1 MTKPD
6 PVATPPVVPTADD
19 ILTQAAARLD
29 VAKHQVERALAEAN
43 IALTTPA
50 PSDRRLRILR
60 LRVDGIKHDGEPFTI
75 DRPFEPGIWA
85 IVHPENSAGK
95 TSLLEFLVWPLR
107 GAPRDLPPGVRSWVR
122 TLHLDLVVAGKPTR
136 IALEQ
141 IPGLL
146 PPVSVDILTADTVQ
160 ALLAAADDNPL
171 RLVAKGSGTDDVE
184 RVIGSFFLDA
194 LRMERT
200 SLWSATGGADG
211 EGAPQVH
218 GWPAYF
224 GACYLNAG
232 GDELLLGDVSAPGLP
247 AKLLERFVD
256 IPYSSAH
263 AQLSVAVKGRAKTTR
278 QAQRRA
284 EGDLHAR
291 SAERAQW
298 QAQLDLMQQEIQE
311 LSGAPETDI
320 APLLQRAD
328 QAAQELHRLRMS
340 LNGAAQS
347 LADAAAARVGAEQA
361 QLDAQETWQARRV
374 LGRLNPSCCPRC
386 EEPVGDERRA
396 AERDRATCAVCT
408 RPLPEIAEDIAEA
421 VLEQLTT
428 DIATALEAEA
438 AAAAHHR
445 AVQASADAAVTAHQQ
460 ATEAVSSA
468 LAASPAHVRLREL
481 ELTAAELKGRLAAT
495 GTAPPATPTVSAVPD
510 VLSAVH
516 QLVEAT
522 VKASADYLFPTM
534 DSEIVSLSS
543 QFGVQHLNS
552 VTLKRNGNVNPVK
565 EGVKHPFKKLSR
577 GDRLRMRVAT
587 VIALLR
593 AGAARHIDSHPGL
606 LLIDSVAA
614 EEMTADAARRLIDEL
629 QTLTRELPELQVV
642 FTTAQP
648 ELVEGLLPE
657 DHIITSDSEHLF

>member
-1 MTKPD
+1 MTKPN
-6 PVATPPVVPTADD
+6 PVTSPPVVPTADD
-19 ILTQAAARLD
+19 LLTQTATRLD
-29 VAKHQVERALAEAN
+29 IAKHQVERSLAEAN

-50 PSDRRLRILR
+50 PADRRLRILR
-60 LRVDGIKHDGEPFTI
+60 LRVGGTKYDGESFSI
-75 DRPFEPGIWA
+75 DWPFEPGIWA
-85 IVHPENSAGK
+85 IVHPSNSAGK

-107 GAPRDLPPGVRSWVR
+107 GAPRDLPPGVQSWVR
-122 TLHLDLVVAGKPTR
+122 TLRLDLVVAGKPTR
-136 IALEQ
+136 ITLEQ
-141 IPGLL
+141 TPGLL
-146 PPVSVDILTADTVQ
+146 PPISVDILTADTVQ
-160 ALLAAADDNPL
+160 ALLAAANDDPL
-171 RLVAKGSGTDDVE
+171 RLVAKGSGADDVE

-247 AKLLERFVD
+247 AKLLELFVD
-256 IPYSSAH
+256 IPYSTAH
-263 AQLSVAVKGRAKTTR
+263 AQLSVAVKGRAKSTR

-291 SAERAQW
+291 SAERDQW
-298 QAQLDLMQQEIQE
+298 QVQLNALQQEIQE
-311 LSGAPETDI
+311 LRSTPEADI

-340 LNGAAQS
+340 LNDAAQS
-347 LADAAAARVGAEQA
+347 LADATAARVGAEQA
-361 QLDAQETWQARRV
+361 QLDAEETWQARRSSPTGSSQRGQQ
-374 LGRLNPSCCPRC
+374 LGLRRPST
-386 EEPVGDERRA
+386 RRA

-408 RPLPEIAEDIAEA
+408 RPLPEVAEDIAEA
-421 VLEQLTT
+421 VLEQLTS
-428 DIATALEAEA
+428 DIATAQEAESA
-438 AAAAHHR
+438 ATAHHA
-445 AVQASADAAVTAHQQ
+445 AVRTAADAAVTAHQQ
-460 ATEAVSSA
+460 ATEAVSNA
-468 LAASPAHVRLREL
+468 LAASPTQVRLREL

-495 GTAPPATPTVSAVPD
+495 GTASLDTPPVSAAPD
-510 VLSAVH
+510 VLSAMH

-534 DSEIVSLSS
+534 DTEIVSLSS

-552 VTLKRNGNVNPVK
+552 VALKRNGNVNPVK

-593 AGAARHIDSHPGL
+593 AGAARHIDSHPGI
-606 LLIDSVAA
+606 LLIDSIAA
-614 EEMTADAARRLIDEL
+614 EEMTADAARRLIGEL

-648 ELVEGLLPE
+648 DLVEGLLPK
-657 DHIITSDSEHLF
+657 DHIITRDSEHLF